1 MNVSIRQLK
10 YFLAVVR
17 ENSFSRA
24 TDACFISQSA
34 ISQQIHA
41 LETALGCELFAR
53 SNRRFSLTPAGEHF
67 YRKALVLVA
76 DFDSARAET
85 VRIAQG
91 DASALSIG
99 YLRTYSGCEFHRA
112 IDRFAAEHP
121 DVALSVAYGN
131 HEELYAM
138 LRSGSA
144 DVVFNDQ
151 RRAFSEE
158 YFNLVFAER
167 PLELELSVHSPHA
180 VLTRATAQEM
190 KNTPCILVSSAG
202 EQAHERAYYQDVVGF
217 SGEFAF
223 AESLESARM
232 MVLGGKGF
240 LPVCGGCACSGLT
253 ARVPLVRD
261 SEPVRATLCAFWKRH
276 GASAHAESFAELL
289 KTQFE

>member
-24 TDACFISQSA
+24 ADACFISQSA

-76 DFDSARAET
+76 DFDSARPET

-144 DVVFNDQ
+144 DVVLTLTN
-151 RRAFSEE
+151 ATGGSI
-158 YFNLVFAER
+158 A
-167 PLELELSVHSPHA
+167 HSG
-180 VLTRATAQEM
+180 ATAQENAN
-190 KNTPCILVSSAG
+190 NTLISGAAVVTAIEGEEVTLRNTSGRSIVLEVVSGSTTDG
-202 EQAHERAYYQDVVGF
+202 V
-217 SGEFAF
+217 
-223 AESLESARM
+223 
-232 MVLGGKGF
+232 
-240 LPVCGGCACSGLT
+240 
-253 ARVPLVRD
+253 
-261 SEPVRATLCAFWKRH
+261 
-276 GASAHAESFAELL
+276 GASMTVVRL
-289 KTQFE
+289 T